1 MSAKNFINFHVLIS
15 HSPSCLNRDDM
26 NMQKTAVFGGVNRVR
41 VSSQSLKRAMRT
53 CTYYAGALGTPSTRT
68 RDLEKLI
75 PIFTEELHGEFDS
88 ELIAKTMEIFVRAKS
103 AEDESE
109 ENDEAD
115 ETTAGDSAKSKKLA
129 VAPWSVAEIR
139 ELCNIIQNVELD
151 EKETEVIRR
160 KLKTEEQFI
169 EEAKAK
175 NKKKGAD
182 EELTEKEIK
191 SIKSKA
197 AKQPSE
203 QQLMDAA
210 LFEKQIKT
218 VKTNAVAIRRALQSA
233 VDIALSGRMAT
244 SGLMTSVD
252 GAMAIAHAITTHA
265 VEPQDVD
272 WFTAVDDL
280 TQDAGETGA
289 GHLDTQQF
297 SSGVFYR
304 YASLNLKQLQV
315 NLGLLPDMKAS
326 ETGDSRQAALDIA
339 RHVFHMLATVVP
351 SAKQQ
356 SFAAHNLADFAV
368 VSFADQPISLAN
380 AFEEPVKR
388 DRNGGFLK
396 PSVTT
401 LADYW
406 TRINTA
412 YGLDEK
418 ARAFSV
424 QPEVKLG
431 KAVACTALADLET
444 WIANDGQG

>member
-15 HSPSCLNRDDM
+15 HNPSCLNRDDM

-41 VSSQSLKRAMRT
+41 ISSQSLKRAMRT
-53 CTYYAGALGTPSTRT
+53 SDYYARHLGAPSIRT
-68 RDLEKLI
+68 RELEKLI
-75 PIFTEELHGEFDS
+75 PIFAEKLKDEFDKT
-88 ELIAKTMEIFVRAKS
+88 LVAKTMELFVRAKAS
-103 AEDESE
+103 EAEVDDSEDQDEGAT
-109 ENDEAD
+109 AD
-115 ETTAGDSAKSKKLA
+115 AGAAKKLA
-129 VAPWSVAEIR
+129 VAPWSVEEIR
-139 ELCNIIQNVELD
+139 VLCGIVARVELSED
-151 EKETEVIRR
+151 EVSR
-160 KLKTEEQFI
+160 
-169 EEAKAK
+169 AKIA
-175 NKKKGAD
+175 
-182 EELTEKEIK
+182 
-191 SIKSKA
+191 A
-197 AKQPSE
+197 AKQKGRTKKTE
-203 QQLMDAA
+203 QEFIDEA
-210 LFEKQIKT
+210 LTKKRVKT
-218 VKTNAVAIRRALQSA
+218 VEGSIEQVRAAIGKTS
-233 VDIALSGRMAT
+233 DIALSGRMAT
-244 SGLMTSVD
+244 SGLMTTVD

-280 TQDAGETGA
+280 TADAGEKGA
-289 GHLDTQQF
+289 AYLDTQQF

-315 NLGLLPDMKAS
+315 NLGLLPDMKSA
-326 ETGDSRQAALDIA
+326 ETADSRKAALEIA

-380 AFEEPVKR
+380 AFEEPIRR

-396 PSVTT
+396 TSVAA

-412 YGLDEK
+412 YGLDEN

-424 QPEVKLG
+424 QPGVELNG
-431 KAVACTALADLET
+431 PASAVLADLEI
-444 WIANDGQG
+444 WVAKDGKD

>member
-15 HSPSCLNRDDM
+15 HNPSCLNRDDM

-41 VSSQSLKRAMRT
+41 ISSQSLKRAMRT
-53 CTYYAGALGTPSTRT
+53 SDYYARHLGAPSIRT
-68 RDLEKLI
+68 RELEKLI
-75 PIFTEELHGEFDS
+75 PIFAEKLKDEFDKT
-88 ELIAKTMEIFVRAKS
+88 LVAKTMELFVRAKAS
-103 AEDESE
+103 EAEVDDSEDQDEGAT
-109 ENDEAD
+109 AD
-115 ETTAGDSAKSKKLA
+115 AGAAKKLA
-129 VAPWSVAEIR
+129 VAPWSVEEIR
-139 ELCNIIQNVELD
+139 VLCGIVAGVELSED
-151 EKETEVIRR
+151 EVSR
-160 KLKTEEQFI
+160 
-169 EEAKAK
+169 AKIA
-175 NKKKGAD
+175 
-182 EELTEKEIK
+182 
-191 SIKSKA
+191 A
-197 AKQPSE
+197 AKQKGRTKKTE
-203 QQLMDAA
+203 QEFIDEA
-210 LFEKQIKT
+210 LTKKRVKT
-218 VKTNAVAIRRALQSA
+218 VEGSIEQVRAAIGKTS
-233 VDIALSGRMAT
+233 DIALSGRMAT
-244 SGLMTSVD
+244 SGLMTTVD

-280 TQDAGETGA
+280 TADAGEKGA
-289 GHLDTQQF
+289 AYLDTQQF

-315 NLGLLPDMKAS
+315 NLGLLPDMKSA
-326 ETGDSRQAALDIA
+326 ETADSRKAALEIA

-380 AFEEPVKR
+380 AFEEPIRR

-396 PSVTT
+396 TSVAA

-412 YGLDEK
+412 YGLDEN

-424 QPEVKLG
+424 QPGVELNG
-431 KAVACTALADLET
+431 PASAVLADLEI
-444 WIANDGQG
+444 WVAKDGKD